1 MGRSVGARAWSGA
14 RRRWESAE
22 SARPLSRLSAAA
34 QAALTARPD
43 AAAMSKRTRLLR
55 RREALTLAGLGLTGA
70 LGARASG
77 VLGPPG
83 AEAAGASCILSPEVT
98 EGPYWIDNKLS
109 RRDITEDRPGLPL
122 ELVLTV
128 QNAKTCSPIKGA
140 DVEIWHCDAG
150 GVYSGYES
158 GSPGGPGGGHAT
170 PTDPDRFLRGHQ
182 RADADGRARFLTI
195 YPGWYRG
202 RTPHIHLKVHVGGS
216 VVHTGQVF
224 FDERTTA
231 AVYRHTPYRSHG
243 QPDTSHAQDMIY
255 AQAGRSRATLKLA
268 RRSHGRKGYR
278 GTITLA
284 VAT

>member
-1 MGRSVGARAWSGA
+1 MNDKQS
-14 RRRWESAE
+14 
-22 SARPLSRLSAAA
+22 
-34 QAALTARPD
+34 
-43 AAAMSKRTRLLR
+43 RLLR

-70 LGARASG
+70 LGARVSG
-77 VLGPPG
+77 ALGTQD
-83 AEAAGASCILSPEVT
+83 AAAASCVLSPEVT
-98 EGPYWIDNKLS
+98 EGPYWIDNKLA

-158 GSPGGPGGGHAT
+158 GSAGAPGGQHAS
-170 PTDPDRFLRGHQ
+170 PTDSDRYLRGHQ
-182 RADADGRARFLTI
+182 KADAHGRARFLTI

-216 VVHTGQVF
+216 VVHTGQLF
-224 FDERTTA
+224 FDEKTTA
-231 AVYRHTPYRSHG
+231 AVYRRSPYKSHG
-243 QPDTSHAQDMIY
+243 QPDTSHAADMIY

-268 RRSHGRKGYR
+268 KRSNGRKGYR
-278 GTITLA
+278 GSITLG

>member
-1 MGRSVGARAWSGA
+1 MNDKQS
-14 RRRWESAE
+14 
-22 SARPLSRLSAAA
+22 
-34 QAALTARPD
+34 
-43 AAAMSKRTRLLR
+43 RLLR

-70 LGARASG
+70 LGARVSG
-77 VLGPPG
+77 ALGTQD
-83 AEAAGASCILSPEVT
+83 AEAASCVLSPEVT
-98 EGPYWIDNKLS
+98 EGPYWIDNKLT

-140 DVEIWHCDAG
+140 DVEIWHCDAS

-158 GSPGGPGGGHAT
+158 GSAGAPGGQHAA
-170 PTDPDRFLRGHQ
+170 PTDSDRYLRGHQ
-182 RADADGRARFLTI
+182 KADANGRARFLTI

-224 FDERTTA
+224 FDEKTTA
-231 AVYRHTPYRSHG
+231 AVYRHTPYKSHG
-243 QPDTSHAQDMIY
+243 QPDTSHARDMIY
-255 AQAGRSRATLKLA
+255 AQAGRSRATLRLA
-268 RRSHGRKGYR
+268 RRSNGRKGYR
-278 GTITLA
+278 GSITLG

>member
-1 MGRSVGARAWSGA
+1 MNDKQS
-14 RRRWESAE
+14 
-22 SARPLSRLSAAA
+22 
-34 QAALTARPD
+34 
-43 AAAMSKRTRLLR
+43 RLLR

-70 LGARASG
+70 LGARVSG
-77 VLGPPG
+77 VLGTQD
-83 AEAAGASCILSPEVT
+83 AEAASCVLSPEVT
-98 EGPYWIDNKLS
+98 EGPYWIDNKLT

-158 GSPGGPGGGHAT
+158 GSAGAPGGQHAA
-170 PTDPDRFLRGHQ
+170 PTDSDRYLRGHQ
-182 RADADGRARFLTI
+182 KADANGRARFLTI

-224 FDERTTA
+224 FDEKTTA
-231 AVYRHTPYRSHG
+231 AVYRHSPYKSHG
-243 QPDTSHAQDMIY
+243 QPDTSHAADMIY
-255 AQAGRSRATLKLA
+255 AQAGRSRATLKLT
-268 RRSHGRKGYR
+268 RRSNGRKGYR
-278 GTITLA
+278 GSITLG

>member
-1 MGRSVGARAWSGA
+1 MNKQS
-14 RRRWESAE
+14 
-22 SARPLSRLSAAA
+22 
-34 QAALTARPD
+34 
-43 AAAMSKRTRLLR
+43 RLLR

-77 VLGPPG
+77 VLGTQG
-83 AEAAGASCILSPEVT
+83 AEAATSCVLSPEVT
-98 EGPYWIDNKLS
+98 EGPYWIDNDLT

-128 QNAKTCSPIKGA
+128 HNAKTCSPIKGA

-158 GSPGGPGGGHAT
+158 GSAGAPGGQHAT
-170 PTDPDRFLRGHQ
+170 PTDSGRYLRGHQ
-182 RADADGRARFLTI
+182 KADAGGRVRFLTI

-216 VVHTGQVF
+216 VVHTGQLL
-224 FDERTTA
+224 FDEKTTA
-231 AVYRHTPYRSHG
+231 AVYRHSPYKSHG
-243 QPDTSHAQDMIY
+243 QPDTTHAEDSIY
-255 AQAGRSRATLKLA
+255 AQAGRSRATLKLGK
-268 RRSHGRKGYR
+268 RSHNRQGYR
-278 GTITLA
+278 CTITLG

>member
-1 MGRSVGARAWSGA
+1 MNDKQS
-14 RRRWESAE
+14 
-22 SARPLSRLSAAA
+22 
-34 QAALTARPD
+34 
-43 AAAMSKRTRLLR
+43 RLLR
-55 RREALTLAGLGLTGA
+55 RREALTIAGLGLTGA
-70 LGARASG
+70 LGARVSG
-77 VLGPPG
+77 VLGTQD
-83 AEAAGASCILSPEVT
+83 AEAASCVLSPEVT
-98 EGPYWIDNKLS
+98 EGPYWIDNKLT

-158 GSPGGPGGGHAT
+158 GSAGAPGGQHAT
-170 PTDPDRFLRGHQ
+170 PTDSERYLRGHQ
-182 RADADGRARFLTI
+182 KADAHGRARFLTI

-216 VVHTGQVF
+216 VVHTGQLF
-224 FDERTTA
+224 FDEKTTA
-231 AVYRHTPYRSHG
+231 AVYRRSPYKSHG
-243 QPDTSHAQDMIY
+243 QPDTSHAADMIY

-268 RRSHGRKGYR
+268 KRSNGRKGYR
-278 GTITLA
+278 GSITLG

>member
-1 MGRSVGARAWSGA
+1 MNDKQS
-14 RRRWESAE
+14 
-22 SARPLSRLSAAA
+22 
-34 QAALTARPD
+34 
-43 AAAMSKRTRLLR
+43 RLLR
-55 RREALTLAGLGLTGA
+55 RREALALAGLGVTGA
-70 LGARASG
+70 LGARVSG
-77 VLGPPG
+77 ALGTQD
-83 AEAAGASCILSPEVT
+83 AEAASCVLSPEVT
-98 EGPYWIDNKLS
+98 EGPYWIDNKLT

-158 GSPGGPGGGHAT
+158 GSAGAPGGQHAT
-170 PTDPDRFLRGHQ
+170 PTDSDRYLRGHQ
-182 RADADGRARFLTI
+182 KADSHGRARFLTI

-216 VVHTGQVF
+216 VVHTGQLF
-224 FDERTTA
+224 FDEKTTA
-231 AVYRHTPYRSHG
+231 AVYRRSPYKSHG
-243 QPDTSHAQDMIY
+243 QPDTSHAADMIY

-268 RRSHGRKGYR
+268 KRSDGRKGYR
-278 GTITLA
+278 GLITLG

>member
-1 MGRSVGARAWSGA
+1 MNDKQS
-14 RRRWESAE
+14 
-22 SARPLSRLSAAA
+22 
-34 QAALTARPD
+34 
-43 AAAMSKRTRLLR
+43 RLLR

-70 LGARASG
+70 LGARVSG
-77 VLGPPG
+77 ALGTQD
-83 AEAAGASCILSPEVT
+83 AEAASCVLSPEVT
-98 EGPYWIDNKLS
+98 EGPYWIDNKLT

-140 DVEIWHCDAG
+140 DVEIWHCDAS

-158 GSPGGPGGGHAT
+158 GSAGAPGGQHAA
-170 PTDPDRFLRGHQ
+170 PTDSDRYLRGHQ
-182 RADADGRARFLTI
+182 KADANGRARFLTI

-224 FDERTTA
+224 FDEKTTA
-231 AVYRHTPYRSHG
+231 AVYRHSPYKSHG
-243 QPDTSHAQDMIY
+243 QPDTSHAADMIY
-255 AQAGRSRATLKLA
+255 AQAGRSRATLKLT
-268 RRSHGRKGYR
+268 RRSNGRKGYR
-278 GTITLA
+278 GSITLG

>member
-1 MGRSVGARAWSGA
+1 MNDKQS
-14 RRRWESAE
+14 
-22 SARPLSRLSAAA
+22 
-34 QAALTARPD
+34 
-43 AAAMSKRTRLLR
+43 RLLR

-70 LGARASG
+70 LGARVSG
-77 VLGPPG
+77 ALGTQD
-83 AEAAGASCILSPEVT
+83 ADAASCVLSPEVT
-98 EGPYWIDNKLS
+98 EGPYWIDNKLT

-128 QNAKTCSPIKGA
+128 ENAKTCSPIKGA

-158 GSPGGPGGGHAT
+158 GSAGAPGGQHAS
-170 PTDPDRFLRGHQ
+170 PTDSDRYLRGHQ
-182 RADADGRARFLTI
+182 KADAHGRARFLTI

-216 VVHTGQVF
+216 VVHTGQLF
-224 FDERTTA
+224 FDEKTTA
-231 AVYRHTPYRSHG
+231 AVYRRSSYKSHG
-243 QPDTSHAQDMIY
+243 QPDTSHAADMIY

-268 RRSHGRKGYR
+268 KRSNGRKGYR
-278 GTITLA
+278 GSITLG